1 MTNPTWLYVAAIY
14 AAAVW
19 LARRAGVALP
29 RRIALFF
36 YAIVLFF
43 CWLPLTRDYVS
54 FPVDGLRGMPPW
66 TYLTNDHTSANGELN
81 DLFLQIV
88 PWAHEVRESWKSL
101 TVPLWNASASSGYP
115 LLANGQSS
123 ALSPLRILTL
133 PLSLGHAMS
142 AEAAMKLLIAMTFLF
157 LHCRRRY
164 SELASVVAAV
174 TFGLSGFI
182 VGWLHFPIATVAC
195 FAPAV
200 LYAIDLLAER
210 RTHGR
215 FVFAALLGAVI
226 VFGGHPETAA
236 HLFLLAVLYV
246 AWLLFAERPAGLDR
260 RRFAGVLAAAV
271 VAGALLAMP
280 YLAPVAEAFPR
291 SARHRALQRA
301 PFTRVLS
308 YADWQSAIV
317 VLQPH
322 FFGQVPRERPWGPG
336 ETEPLGGYAGV
347 FGAIAWVAM
356 LAHVISRRAWRSREM
371 FYVLMT
377 LIAWGVMM
385 NWPLLSHGL
394 HALLPMM
401 AHARVR
407 LVLVLLLAIQT
418 AAAIDLARRVPL
430 LLGALAV
437 SAALCVLAYAV
448 PFPSVSWHDTALL
461 AMMPSLAVAIAATLV
476 AVTRRDR
483 AVLALLVAVIAE
495 LSIVGRDRNPSIDGA
510 LLYPKTP
517 LIRALETLQKQ
528 QPPNAPFRI
537 AGAGAMLY
545 PNTAAIYGFEDIR
558 FHDPMANQRYSDF
571 MVRTADYDITKYFP
585 WWEKGVESRST
596 DYLNVRYVLA
606 LLGTQPPDPR
616 RFRRV
621 YDGPDGVIYENRDVL
636 PRFYAVRNV
645 IIQFND
651 ELFDRKLWEME
662 EWSHTAL
669 LEELKLESRQMHD
682 DFFHPR
688 PEGSPLAKAT
698 IVAAKPT
705 DYQLHV
711 TAPRYSLVVSSV
723 PWWPG
728 WKVERNGKHIDPIRV
743 NGAFVGF
750 AVPPGESDVRVWF
763 APWTF
768 WGGVIV
774 ALLTLLA
781 LIGVRWQSHRFGIA
795 RSAAPPHTR
804 AVASPPHS

>member
-1 MTNPTWLYVAAIY
+1 MTNPTWLFVAAIY

-19 LARRAGVALP
+19 LARRAGADLP
-29 RRIALFF
+29 RRAALFF
-36 YAIVLFF
+36 YAIVLVFF
-43 CWLPLTRDYVS
+43 RLPMTQDYVN

-66 TYLTNDHTSANGELN
+66 AYLTRDHTSANGELN

-101 TVPLWNASASSGYP
+101 TVPLWNPSASSGYP

-123 ALSPLRILTL
+123 ALSPLRILAL
-133 PLSLGHAMS
+133 PLSLGHAMT
-142 AEAAMKLLIAMTFLF
+142 AEGAMKMLIAMTFTF
-157 LHCRRRY
+157 LYCRRRY

-174 TFGLSGFI
+174 TFGLGGFL

-210 RTHGR
+210 RTYGR
-215 FVFAALLGAVI
+215 FLFAALLGTVI
-226 VFGGHPETAA
+226 VFGGHPETVA
-236 HLFLLAVLYV
+236 HIFILAVLYV
-246 AWLLFAERPAGLDR
+246 AWILFIERPAGLDR
-260 RRFAGVLAAAV
+260 LRFAGMLAAAV
-271 VAGALLAMP
+271 AAGALLAMP

-291 SARHRALQRA
+291 SARHRALQRE
-301 PFTRVLS
+301 PFSPRLP
-308 YADWQSAIV
+308 YGDWQAAVV

-322 FFGQVPRERPWGPG
+322 FFGQVPLERSWGTG
-336 ETEPLGGYAGV
+336 ETEPLGGYAGA
-347 FGAIAWVAM
+347 FGVIAWIAV
-356 LAHVISRRAWRSREM
+356 LAHVIARRAWRSREM
-371 FYVLMT
+371 FFVLMT
-377 LIAWGVMM
+377 LVVFGVMM
-385 NWPLLSHGL
+385 NWPLLSGGM

-430 LLGALAV
+430 LLGVVAV
-437 SAALCVLAYAV
+437 SATLCVLAYAI
-448 PFPSVSWHDTALL
+448 PFPNAYWHDTALL
-461 AMMPSLAVAIAATLV
+461 AMLPSLAVAIAATLV
-476 AVTRRDR
+476 AVTRREW
-483 AVLALLVAVIAE
+483 AVLALLVAVTAE
-495 LSIVGRDRNPSIDGA
+495 LSIVGRDSNPAIDGR

-517 LIRALETLQKQ
+517 LIRAVETLRRQ

-537 AGAGAMLY
+537 AGAGPMLY

-558 FHDPMANQRYSDF
+558 FHDPMANQRYADF

-585 WWEKGVESRST
+585 WWEKGMESRAT

-606 LLGTQPPDPR
+606 LLGTQPSDPQ
-616 RFRRV
+616 RFRRI
-621 YDGPDGVIYENRDVL
+621 YDGPDGVIFENRDVL

-669 LEELKLESRQMHD
+669 LEDLKLENRQMHD

-688 PEGSPLAKAT
+688 PEGSPLAHAA
-698 IVAAKPT
+698 IVDAKPA
-705 DYQLHV
+705 DYRLHV

-728 WKVERNGKHIDPIRV
+728 WKVERNGERVEPIRV
-743 NGAFVGF
+743 NGAFLGF
-750 AVPPGESDVRVWF
+750 AVRPGESDVRVWY

-768 WGGVIV
+768 RGGVIV
-774 ALLTLLA
+774 ALLTL
-781 LIGVRWQSHRFGIA
+781 IGISYSGVRA
-795 RSAAPPHTR
+795 RR
-804 AVASPPHS
+804 YRRG